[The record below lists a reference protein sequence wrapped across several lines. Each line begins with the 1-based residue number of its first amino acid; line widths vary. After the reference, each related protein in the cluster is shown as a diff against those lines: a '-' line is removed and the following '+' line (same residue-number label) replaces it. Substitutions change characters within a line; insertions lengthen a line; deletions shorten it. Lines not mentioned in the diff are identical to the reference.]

1 MRSNNV
7 VLAVTVTIAAI
18 VSVSACSVPDN
29 GTTGSTAPAA
39 PAASAATT
47 AAGGADAGT
56 AGSSGAG
63 TDTAAGAASDT
74 AAGAASGG
82 AGGAASGG
90 AASGGAS
97 GASAASGGTG
107 GATGNKLLGIVTIS
121 ATDANNA
128 RVIAGATDAA
138 QKAGWKVE
146 VVDAAGN
153 ADQAN
158 TAIRNF
164 VNKKA
169 GMIFD
174 LVFPTSS
181 LGSGLNAA
189 KSAGVPVATW
199 GGGLGTGVVMTTG
212 NGAPFAAPA
221 TQAMIDAMKGEGAVL
236 ALTYRTGQVCRDRE
250 GLFDKMLK
258 EKAPTIAVTKNEV
271 NIPGFLQ
278 DGSRYATAW
287 LAGHPAGSKPLAVW
301 GCWEDPTLG
310 AISAIKQQN
319 RKDVLTYGINGS
331 STAIKAVQDGSLTAT
346 VYEDGKTE
354 GRNMFDTVQKA
365 VSSGDLTAK
374 TIDVP
379 GILVTKDSIA
389 SFLSAHPEAL
399 S

>member
-1 MRSNNV
+1 MHRNSV
-7 VLAVTVTIAAI
+7 VLGTATALAAI
-18 VSVSACSVPDN
+18 VVSTACSVPDS
-29 GTTGSTAPAA
+29 GTAGSTAPAA
-39 PAASAATT
+39 ATDSATGSSGST
-47 AAGGADAGT
+47 AAGGATGSPGA
-56 AGSSGAG
+56 AGSPS
-63 TDTAAGAASDT
+63 AAGSPG
-74 AAGAASGG
+74 AAGSPSAPGGTSGG
-82 AGGAASGG
+82 G
-90 AASGGAS
+90 
-97 GASAASGGTG
+97 
-107 GATGNKLLGIVTIS
+107 LLGIVTIS

-128 RVIAGATDAA
+128 RVIAGATEAA
-138 QKAGWKVE
+138 EKAGWKVE

-174 LVFPTSS
+174 LVFPTTS
-181 LGSGLNAA
+181 LGSGLGAA
-189 KSAGVPVATW
+189 KAAGIPVATW

-212 NGAPFAAPA
+212 NGAPFAEPA

-258 EKAPTIAVTKNEV
+258 EKAPNITVTKNEV

-287 LAGHPAGSKPLAVW
+287 LAGHPAGGKPLAVW

-346 VYEDGKTE
+346 VYEDGKRE
-354 GRNMFDTVQKA
+354 GRTMFDTVQKDVA
-365 VSSGDLTAK
+365 GGDLK
-374 TIDVP
+374 PQTIDVP
-379 GILVTKDSIA
+379 GILVSKDNIG
-389 SFLSAHPEAL
+389 SFLSQHPEAL

>member
-1 MRSNNV
+1 MRKNTV
-7 VLAVTVTIAAI
+7 VLASTMAIAAFVA
-18 VSVSACSVPDN
+18 VSGCSVPDS
-29 GTTGSTAPAA
+29 GTTGSTAPAV
-39 PAASAATT
+39 PAASAA
-47 AAGGADAGT
+47 AP
-56 AGSSGAG
+56 GSG
-63 TDTAAGAASDT
+63 DTAAGS
-74 AAGAASGG
+74 AGSTGG
-82 AGGAASGG
+82 SSAGGVNENGP
-90 AASGGAS
+90 
-97 GASAASGGTG
+97 TG
-107 GATGNKLLGIVTIS
+107 GKLLGIVTIS

-128 RVIAGATDAA
+128 RVIAGATEAA
-138 QKAGWKVE
+138 EKAGWKVE
-146 VVDAAGN
+146 VVGAAGN

-189 KSAGVPVATW
+189 QSAGIPVATW
-199 GGGLGTGVVMTTG
+199 GGGLGTAVVMTTG

-221 TQAMIDAMKGEGAVL
+221 TQAMIDAMKGDGAVL

-250 GLFDKMLK
+250 GLFDTMMKQ
-258 EKAPTIAVTKNEV
+258 KAPNVAITKNEV

-287 LAGHPAGSKPLAVW
+287 LAGHPAGGKPLAVW

-310 AISAIKQQN
+310 AISALKQQG
-319 RKDVLTYGINGS
+319 RTDVLTYGINGS

-346 VYEDGKTE
+346 VYEDGKGE
-354 GRNMFDTVQKA
+354 GRTMFETVLKSA
-365 VSSGDLTAK
+365 AGGAAK
-374 TIDVP
+374 PQTIDVP
-379 GILVTKDSIA
+379 GILVNKDNIA
-389 SFLSAHPEAL
+389 TFLSEHPEAL

>member
-7 VLAVTVTIAAI
+7 VLAATVTIAAI

-39 PAASAATT
+39 PAASAATA

-56 AGSSGAG
+56 SGSSGP
-63 TDTAAGAASDT
+63 AS
-74 AAGAASGG
+74 G
-82 AGGAASGG
+82 AGGGG
-90 AASGGAS
+90 ASSEAGGGAS
-97 GASAASGGTG
+97 GAPG
-107 GATGNKLLGIVTIS
+107 GAAGNKLLGIVTIS

-354 GRNMFDTVQKA
+354 GRTMFDTVQKA

>member
-1 MRSNNV
+1 MRKNSV
-7 VLAVTVTIAAI
+7 VLASATVIAAFVA
-18 VSVSACSVPDN
+18 VSGCSVPDS

-39 PAASAATT
+39 PAASAAAPGTGDT
-47 AAGGADAGT
+47 GAGPVGS
-56 AGSSGAG
+56 AGSSP
-63 TDTAAGAASDT
+63 T
-74 AAGAASGG
+74 SGG
-82 AGGAASGG
+82 
-90 AASGGAS
+90 
-97 GASAASGGTG
+97 
-107 GATGNKLLGIVTIS
+107 LLGIVTIS

-128 RVIAGATDAA
+128 RVIAGATEAA
-138 QKAGWKVE
+138 EKAGWTVE

-174 LVFPTSS
+174 LVFPTTS

-189 KSAGVPVATW
+189 KSAGIPVATW
-199 GGGLGTGVVMTTG
+199 GGGLGTAVVMTTG

-250 GLFDKMLK
+250 GLFDTMMKQ
-258 EKAPTIAVTKNEV
+258 KAPNVTISKNEV

-287 LAGHPAGSKPLAVW
+287 LAGHPAGGKPLAVW

-310 AISAIKQQN
+310 AISALKQQN
-319 RKDVLTYGINGS
+319 RTDVLTYGINGS

-346 VYEDGKTE
+346 VYEDGKGE
-354 GRNMFDTVQKA
+354 GRTMFETVLKSVAAGAGKPQ
-365 VSSGDLTAK
+365 

-379 GILVTKDSIA
+379 GILVNKANIA
-389 SFLSAHPEAL
+389 SFLSEHPEAL